1 MPRPI
6 TIQDNVILQA
16 ARELFLARGLRAT
29 TAEIAERAQVSPG
42 ILFKRFKTKEALFR
56 AAMAAQSDTDPPL
69 PIDLALRIGSG
80 RVDETLIELG
90 TLLLERFIR
99 DLPTMMMDWSSMP
112 TDADNHRARPDDRV
126 PERVSN
132 QMQVV
137 ADYLAAEAQL
147 GRISADDCEVVAQ
160 TFIGSL
166 WHQAFIQVMLK
177 DRQALAQTHRA
188 YVGRMV
194 YALWSG
200 IAPH

>member
-6 TIQDNVILQA
+6 TIQDNAILQA

-56 AAMAAQSDTDPPL
+56 AAMAAQSDAEQPL

-80 RVDETLIELG
+80 RVDQTLTELG
-90 TLLLERFIR
+90 ALLLERFVR
-99 DLPTMMMDWSSMP
+99 DLPTMMMDWSSKLA
-112 TDADNHRARPDDRV
+112 DADNQPARPDDRV

-132 QMQVV
+132 QMQAV
-137 ADYLAAEAQL
+137 ADHLAAEAKL
-147 GRISADDCEVVAQ
+147 GRISTDDYEVVAQ

-166 WHQAFIQVMLK
+166 WHQAFVQVILK
-177 DRQALAQTHRA
+177 DRKALAQTHRA
-188 YVGRMV
+188 YVDRV
-194 YALWSG
+194 VHALWSG
-200 IAPH
+200 IAPR